1 MQIIIFFQSVSRSIT
16 CVLIVIT
23 LKVFPILEKSLHLSG
38 SFYLYCGV
46 VLFGL
51 PIVMIILPETKD
63 LSIAEI
69 NSLFKKKNKESS

>member
-1 MQIIIFFQSVSRSIT
+1 MVLERVAILVILMIEFAALKNVYHPFQ
-16 CVLIVIT
+16 
-23 LKVFPILEKSLHLSG
+23 FLEKSLHLSG